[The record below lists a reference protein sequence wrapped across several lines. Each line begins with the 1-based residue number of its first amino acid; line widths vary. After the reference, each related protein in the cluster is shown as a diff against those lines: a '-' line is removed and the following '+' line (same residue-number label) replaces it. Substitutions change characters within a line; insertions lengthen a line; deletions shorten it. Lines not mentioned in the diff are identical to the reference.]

1 MTSPSLTRRAF
12 SALAGASAV
21 ASAIGPLAA
30 ATPTDVV
37 MLVHPDMVALDL
49 VGPQTVFGLM
59 PGARLHL
66 VGRSRDPVMTEIG
79 LAVTPTTDFAGCP
92 AAPDILFVP
101 GGLKGSV
108 AAMQDPAMLAFLADR
123 GARAGFVT
131 SVCTGALVLGAAGL
145 LRGYRAT
152 SHWYVRDLLP
162 LFGAVP
168 AEGRV
173 VADRN
178 RMTAGGVTA
187 GIDFGLTLAARLHG
201 DEVARRL
208 QLILEY
214 DPAPPFQAGNP
225 QGAGPA
231 LTADVLGRRKAV
243 LDQARAAAAAAA
255 NQLP

>member
-1 MTSPSLTRRAF
+1 MTSSLTRRTF
-12 SALAGASAV
+12 SAAAAAAV
-21 ASAIGPLAA
+21 AGSIAGPAVAA
-30 ATPTDVV
+30 AGIDIA

-49 VGPQTVFGLM
+49 IGPQTVLGLL
-59 PGARLHL
+59 PGARIHL
-66 VGRSRDPVMTEIG
+66 VGRTRDAVVTEIG
-79 LAVTPTTDFAGCP
+79 LPIRPTTDFAGCP

-108 AAMQDPAMLAFLADR
+108 AAMQDRATLDFLADR

-145 LRGYRAT
+145 LRGYNAT
-152 SHWYVRDLLP
+152 THWYVRDLLP
-162 LFGAVP
+162 LFGAVA

-187 GIDFGLTLAARLHG
+187 GVDFGLTLAARLQG
-201 DEVARRL
+201 EDVARRL

-225 QGAGPA
+225 AGAGPV
-231 LTADVLGRRKAV
+231 LTAEVLGRRKAA
-243 LDQARAAAAAAA
+243 LDEARVAAAAAARS
-255 NQLP
+255 LP